1 MLQALSDRGLLRERN
16 EDAAAALTLPDG
28 SRLLAV
34 ADGLGGHP
42 GGEIA
47 SRTAIGALAE
57 RLRTQPPSD
66 PAEALHDAFEEANR
80 AVRAEQQGPRAR
92 MGTTLVAAL
101 VCGSRAWT
109 ANVGD
114 SRAYLVTLDGGGA
127 RRLTEDHSWVE
138 EQIRAGLL
146 EPDDPLAALNRHVIT
161 RAIGLAEEAGT
172 DLHGPIELPDP
183 CLLLLSSDGLH
194 GVLDDEA
201 IARVVAESGGD
212 YAADLIGAVLDH
224 GAPDNVAVALY
235 VHLQDGDLASR
246 PVAPGALV
254 ARVMAVGAAD
264 MHPAVHGDCDAGDVA
279 RLVGG
284 EVDGAVGGVPAGP
297 LDTQR

>member
-1 MLQALSDRGLLRERN
+1 MLQARSDRGLLRERN

-28 SRLLAV
+28 SLLLAV

-42 GGEIA
+42 GGAVA
-47 SRTAIGALAE
+47 SRTALDTLVE
-57 RLRTQPPSD
+57 RLRADPPAN
-66 PAEALHDAFEEANR
+66 PAAGLREAFEAANR
-80 AVRAEQQGPRAR
+80 AVRARQQGAHAQ

-101 VCGSRAWT
+101 VRGSRAWT

-114 SRAYLVTLDGGGA
+114 SRACLAPLDGGAA

-161 RAIGLAEEAGT
+161 RAIGLEDHAGA
-172 DLHGPIELPDP
+172 DVSGPIALPDR

-194 GVLDDEA
+194 GVLDDEE
-201 IARVVAESGGD
+201 IGRVVAESGGD
-212 YAADLIGAVLDH
+212 YASELIDAVLER

-235 VHLQDGDLASR
+235 VHQAGDE
-246 PVAPGALV
+246 
-254 ARVMAVGAAD
+254 VGA
-264 MHPAVHGDCDAGDVA
+264 
-279 RLVGG
+279 
-284 EVDGAVGGVPAGP
+284 
-297 LDTQR
+297 